1 MNVHESCEED
11 PLENGERDRSNFVRE
26 LVQRTSEPARV
37 PARHLPPPPKRIVQ
51 FWDDLGRLPQDVGEC
66 MESWKKLERS
76 GFEFQVFDESSAR
89 EFIRIHL
96 GSRYAK
102 AFDKCYHPSMKSD
115 YFRYSY
121 IFVEGGFYVDAD
133 DVYHGTTIDH
143 LFTDGRLKLQPFCYD
158 IATAQMVPPSVF
170 VNSGAHQ
177 SSWIFYFNTT
187 PLIAVRNH
195 PIVERALLNAT
206 TSLEQESK
214 GGLPE
219 VQATT
224 APATSPDPY
233 PKWLL
238 MEAARR
244 KCCSLCTIGK
254 KLPPASGHSVT
265 EVIRETGGF
274 RISKRIG
281 PNGTGRSYE
290 LCAPST
296 SSCQSTFSI
305 LADSSEALAEAE
317 VSNIRCPRT
326 GERPWN

>member
-1 MNVHESCEED
+1 MRLKGLHMNVHEYCEKD
-11 PLENGERDRSNFVRE
+11 PLENDDRDRSNFVRG
-26 LVQRTSEPARV
+26 LVQRPNELARV
-37 PARHLPPPPKRIVQ
+37 PAGHLGSTPRRIVQ
-51 FWDDLGRLPQDVGEC
+51 FWDDLGRLPQDVKEC

-76 GFEFQVFDESSAR
+76 GFELQLFDESSAR

-96 GSRYAK
+96 GSRYEK
-102 AFDKCYHPSMKSD
+102 AFDECYHPSMKSD

-170 VNSGAHQ
+170 VNPRRNEL
-177 SSWIFYFNTT
+177 SWIFYFNTT

-206 TSLEQESK
+206 KSLEQGSK

-224 APATSPDPY
+224 GPGNLTRSVVEMIANENCPEEA
-233 PKWLL
+233 LL
-238 MEAARR
+238 VVHDWE
-244 KCCSLCTIGK
+244 KT
-254 KLPPASGHSVT
+254 
-265 EVIRETGGF
+265 
-274 RISKRIG
+274 
-281 PNGTGRSYE
+281 
-290 LCAPST
+290 ST
-296 SSCQSTFSI
+296 SKWPLSYRSDKRNWR
-305 LADSSEALAEAE
+305 L
-317 VSNIRCPRT
+317 SNQQAYRASRRT
-326 GERPWN
+326 EEL

>member
-1 MNVHESCEED
+1 MIEPEFCEED
-11 PLENGERDRSNFVRE
+11 PLEIDHRDRSNFVRE
-26 LVQRTSEPARV
+26 LVQRPNEPTRL
-37 PARHLPPPPKRIVQ
+37 PAEQLAPPPRRIVQ
-51 FWDDLGRLPQDVGEC
+51 FWDDLGRLPADVKEC
-66 MESWKKLERS
+66 MGSWKTLERF
-76 GFEFQVFDESSAR
+76 GFELAVFDESSAK

-96 GSRYAK
+96 GSRYEN

-170 VNSGAHQ
+170 VKPGANQ
-177 SSWIFYFNTT
+177 LSWIFYFNTT

-195 PIVERALLNAT
+195 PIIERALVNAT

-224 APATSPDPY
+224 GPGNLTRSVLEVLTTESRPEDV
-233 PKWLL
+233 LL
-238 MEAARR
+238 VVHDWE
-244 KCCSLCTIGK
+244 KI
-254 KLPPASGHSVT
+254 
-265 EVIRETGGF
+265 
-274 RISKRIG
+274 
-281 PNGTGRSYE
+281 
-290 LCAPST
+290 ST
-296 SSCQSTFSI
+296 SKWPLSYRSDKRNWRLSNEQAYRPSWR
-305 LADSSEALAEAE
+305 AEE
-317 VSNIRCPRT
+317 M
-326 GERPWN
+326 

>member
-1 MNVHESCEED
+1 MNKRESREED
-11 PLENGERDRSNFVRE
+11 SLAKAERDRSNFVRE
-26 LVQRTSEPARV
+26 LVQRRNELGHV
-37 PARHLPPPPKRIVQ
+37 PATLSVTPPKRIVQ
-51 FWDDLGRLPQDVGEC
+51 FWDDLRRLPKDVREC

-76 GFEFQVFDESSAR
+76 GFELQVFDESSAR

-96 GSRYAK
+96 GSRYEK

-170 VNSGAHQ
+170 VNPGANQ
-177 SSWIFYFNTT
+177 LSWIFYFNTT

-195 PIVERALLNAT
+195 PIIERALLNAT

-214 GGLPE
+214 GELPE

-224 APATSPDPY
+224 GPGNLTRSVFEVVANESSQEEA
-233 PKWLL
+233 LL
-238 MEAARR
+238 VVHDWE
-244 KCCSLCTIGK
+244 KT
-254 KLPPASGHSVT
+254 
-265 EVIRETGGF
+265 
-274 RISKRIG
+274 
-281 PNGTGRSYE
+281 
-290 LCAPST
+290 ST
-296 SSCQSTFSI
+296 SQWPLSYRSDKRNWRLSNQQAYRASRR
-305 LADSSEALAEAE
+305 AEE
-317 VSNIRCPRT
+317 L
-326 GERPWN
+326 